1 MHCVAGVSRS
11 ASIVCAYLMVHEGL
25 SLEEARQLCKKQ
37 RPCTRPNE
45 SFLKQLKAWSAT
57 LRPPQQATQAVP
69 YSASAKEN
77 HPAFGHQ
84 PPRPFMPPG
93 SEFAA
98 ALMGARSPMRS
109 PTKSMGLMPPQG
121 LGVPLSHSAAMGM
134 GGPCFSPPQ
143 KMAGKGGGA
152 RFF

>member
-25 SLEEARQLCKKQ
+25 SLEEARKLCKKQ

-57 LRPPQQATQAVP
+57 LRPQQQATQAVP
-69 YSASAKEN
+69 YSAKEN

-98 ALMGARSPMRS
+98 ALMGPRSPMRS
-109 PTKSMGLMPPQG
+109 PTKPMGMMPPQG
-121 LGVPLSHSAAMGM
+121 LGVPGVPLNHPAAMGM
-134 GGPCFSPPQ
+134 GGPFSPPQ